1 MVYKKKKQENL
12 ITVIKSFP
20 LSVSEYLSVSKMNE
34 VFIYGG
40 STEIETA
47 AHFLKTPIRVYFEGN
62 PRITACS
69 WIVYGEEYVA
79 ESGKSIMLKWK
90 NENHFEYV
98 NKM

>member
-1 MVYKKKKQENL
+1 
-12 ITVIKSFP
+12 
-20 LSVSEYLSVSKMNE
+20 MNE

-47 AHFLKTPIRVYFEGN
+47 AHVLKTPIQVYFEGN
-62 PRITACS
+62 PRIPACS

-79 ESGKSIMLKWK
+79 ESGTSIMLKWK

-98 NKM
+98 NKMRIKYFVLLYVYVQSKLTLA